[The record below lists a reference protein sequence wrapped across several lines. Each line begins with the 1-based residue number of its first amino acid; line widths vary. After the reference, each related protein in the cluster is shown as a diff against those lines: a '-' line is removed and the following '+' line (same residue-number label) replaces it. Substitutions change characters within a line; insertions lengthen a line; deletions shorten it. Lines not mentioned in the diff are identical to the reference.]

1 MTAQRPPLATSLEA
15 ATEALDF
22 VRPLQSGDP
31 RWQNLN
37 PARGGDVAKIIA
49 RYLTRAVPGR
59 FQHVVFA
66 SHRGAGKS
74 TELFRL
80 AHDLHER
87 FFCLYLEAN
96 VEMDANSIE
105 MEDLLLVLARKV
117 EATLREAGFPLA
129 SEVLEHVNG
138 WFSETIK
145 TTSVGTDYV
154 ADVRTEAKAGLD
166 IPFVASLL
174 AKLTALF
181 KVESKHRTEVKE
193 VLRQYPG
200 TLMDLVNQLLDAANT
215 ALKPTG
221 RELLVIIDNLD
232 RYHPKVIDEL
242 LVRGGDRF
250 RQLKTNLIL
259 TPPISLVYR
268 PETGALG
275 DYFHVE
281 VMPSVRLRGPKDA
294 YDALTGEGPGLLLE
308 ALGSRIDLD
317 KLIPDQRARDR
328 LVVASGGSIRE
339 LLEVAS
345 DATLLADGEC
355 LVREDVE
362 RAIKR
367 RCDRMRD
374 KINANGWLDA
384 LVDIARSHQISSDD
398 AYLSLLY
405 HRLAFKYNDEGWYD
419 AHPLAYEIA
428 EFQAAMAQAQR
439 DYDEAHVLRG

>member
-1 MTAQRPPLATSLEA
+1 MTDPSPPLATTLDE

-37 PARGGDVAKIIA
+37 PARGGDVARIIE
-49 RYLTRAVPGR
+49 RYMTRALPGR
-59 FQHVVFA
+59 FKHVVFA

-80 AHDLHER
+80 AHDLQGK

-117 EATLREAGFPLA
+117 EAELREAGHPLPA
-129 SEVLEHVNG
+129 EVLERVNG

-145 TTSVGTDYV
+145 TTGVGKDYV
-154 ADVRTEAKAGLD
+154 ARVESEAKSGLE
-166 IPFVASLL
+166 IPFIASLL
-174 AKLTALF
+174 AKVNALI
-181 KVESKHRTEVKE
+181 KVESTHRTELKE

-200 TLMDLVNQLLDAANT
+200 TLMEMVNKLLKAANA
-215 ALKPTG
+215 ALGTG

-250 RQLKTNLIL
+250 RELETNLIL

-294 YDALTGEGPGLLLE
+294 YDRLDGEGPKLLLE

-317 KLIPDQRARDR
+317 KLIPEKAARDR

-345 DATLLADGEC
+345 DATLLADGEQ
-355 LVREDVE
+355 LRREDVE
-362 RAIKR
+362 HAIR
-367 RCDRMRD
+367 RRRDRMRD

-384 LVDIARSHQISSDD
+384 LVEIAATHQISSDD
-398 AYLSLLY
+398 AYLLLLH
-405 HRLAFKYNDEGWYD
+405 HRLAFKYNEEGWYD
-419 AHPLAYEIA
+419 AHPLAYEID
-428 EFQAAMAQAQR
+428 EFKAALARRESEQA
-439 DYDEAHVLRG
+439 DVD

>member
-1 MTAQRPPLATSLEA
+1 MPEKSPPLATTLEE

-22 VRPLQSGDP
+22 VRPLKSGDP
-31 RWQNLN
+31 RWKDLN
-37 PARGGDVAKIIA
+37 PARGGDVARIIE

-80 AHDLHER
+80 AHDLREK

-117 EATLREAGFPLA
+117 EATLREDGRPLA
-129 SEVLEHVNG
+129 SEVLDRVNG
-138 WFSETIK
+138 WFRETIR
-145 TTSVGTDYV
+145 TTSVGKDYV
-154 ADVRTEAKAGLD
+154 AHVETEAKSGLE
-166 IPFVASLL
+166 IPFLASLL
-174 AKLTALF
+174 AKVTALF

-193 VLRQYPG
+193 LLRQYPG
-200 TLMDLVNQLLDAANT
+200 TLMDVVNQLLDAANQ
-215 ALKPTG
+215 ALGEG

-250 RQLKTNLIL
+250 RELKTNLIL

-281 VMPSVRLRGPKDA
+281 IMPSVRLRGPKDA
-294 YDALTGEGPGLLLE
+294 YDTLTGEGPKLLLE
-308 ALGSRIDLD
+308 ALGRRIDLD
-317 KLIPDQRARDR
+317 KLTPDQAARDR
-328 LVVASGGSIRE
+328 LVIASGGSIRE
-339 LLEVAS
+339 LLEVTS
-345 DATLLADGEC
+345 DATLLADGE
-355 LVREDVE
+355 LLGREDVE

-367 RCDRMRD
+367 RRDRIRD

-384 LVDIARSHQISSDD
+384 LVDVARSHQISSDD
-398 AYLSLLY
+398 AYLSLLH
-405 HRLAFKYNDEGWYD
+405 HRLAFKYNEEGWYD
-419 AHPLAYEIA
+419 VHPLAYEIDEFRA
-428 EFQAAMAQAQR
+428 EMARR
-439 DYDEAHVLRG
+439 DGKETHVLRG